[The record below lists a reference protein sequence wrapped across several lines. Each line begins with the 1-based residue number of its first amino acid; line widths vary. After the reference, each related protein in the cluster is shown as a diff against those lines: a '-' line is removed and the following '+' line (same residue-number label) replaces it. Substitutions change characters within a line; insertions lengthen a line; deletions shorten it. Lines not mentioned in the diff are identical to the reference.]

1 MIDLKHLANY
11 LETTLSIQTDIAN
24 RLFQI
29 GLSFEDDLPI
39 MEVCYS
45 RLIPAKE
52 SEILQSS
59 ASEIDNECVMFIDVV
74 YSATMYDN
82 NNIFIYQVG
91 LQKLW
96 RALHAYQPQQFVS
109 TEQNFRSFT
118 AINGD
123 FITDNG
129 RIITKLVF
137 GFTFDNLL
145 NFNP

>member
-1 MIDLKHLANY
+1 MIDLQHLADY
-11 LETTLSIQTDIAN
+11 LETSLSIQTDIAN
-24 RLFQI
+24 RLFQV
-29 GLSFEDDLPI
+29 GLSFEEDIPV

-45 RLIPAKE
+45 RLVPAKE
-52 SEILQSS
+52 NEILLSS
-59 ASEIDNECVMFIDVV
+59 ASEIDNQCVMFIDIVC
-74 YSATMYDN
+74 SAATTEYPA
-82 NNIFIYQVG
+82 I
-91 LQKLW
+91 LQKVW
-96 RALHAYQPQQFVS
+96 KTLHAYQPQQFVS

-118 AINGD
+118 AIAGD